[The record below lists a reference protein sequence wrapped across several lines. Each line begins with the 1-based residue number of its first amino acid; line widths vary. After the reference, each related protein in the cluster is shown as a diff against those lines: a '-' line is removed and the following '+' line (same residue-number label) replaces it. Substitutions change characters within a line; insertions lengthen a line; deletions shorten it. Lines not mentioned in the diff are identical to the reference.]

1 MEPTK
6 EEKRLLDMGHEY
18 ALDMLELEDNMPWI
32 KSHAKEINAVVK
44 LMKQGKLKVL
54 EVMKMEKMEKRVEA
68 LEKLVNEIIALPVMA
83 NVAQKDPSMYVSR
96 IKKFIE
102 DTESKLK
109 DENVTWEERQKL
121 EADLIKYQSLVSPAL
136 PLMQRDNS

>member
-44 LMKQGKLKVL
+44 LGRQGKLNKWPELAKLLRQPNPKMKVVRL
-54 EVMKMEKMEKRVEA
+54 ES
-68 LEKLVNEIIALPVMA
+68 IGGC
-83 NVAQKDPSMYVSR
+83 
-96 IKKFIE
+96 
-102 DTESKLK
+102 T
-109 DENVTWEERQKL
+109 
-121 EADLIKYQSLVSPAL
+121 
-136 PLMQRDNS
+136 